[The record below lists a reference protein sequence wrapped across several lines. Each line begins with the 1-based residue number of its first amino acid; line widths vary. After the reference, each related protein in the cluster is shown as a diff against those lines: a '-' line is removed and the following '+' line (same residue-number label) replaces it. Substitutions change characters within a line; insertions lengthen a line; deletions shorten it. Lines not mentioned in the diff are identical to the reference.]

1 MGYTET
7 KESKSTEFQYKKKMY
22 YKDNNSYQEYIQLV
36 HRIFKNNQMNIFD
49 NDEILLRN
57 S

>member
-7 KESKSTEFQYKKKMY
+7 KESKLTEFQYKKKIY
-22 YKDNNSYQEYIQLV
+22 YKDNNSYQEYIRLV